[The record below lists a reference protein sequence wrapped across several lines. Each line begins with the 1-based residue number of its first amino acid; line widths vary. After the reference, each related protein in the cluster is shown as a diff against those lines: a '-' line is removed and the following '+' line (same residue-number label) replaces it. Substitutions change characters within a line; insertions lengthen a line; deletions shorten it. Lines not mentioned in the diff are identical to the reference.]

1 MDQFIAL
8 LFSEIWRDD
17 TRGAFDKPDN
27 RKLASPDGLRR
38 QPGFLAVGAVRRVH
52 LLRDNARL
60 LNFAAC
66 SNSFCPSPLDISLK
80 RNRRFEL
87 AGVEEPLQ
95 HGLALDLRVF
105 RKS

>member
-1 MDQFIAL
+1 M
-8 LFSEIWRDD
+8 
-17 TRGAFDKPDN
+17 
-27 RKLASPDGLRR
+27 
-38 QPGFLAVGAVRRVH
+38 
-52 LLRDNARL
+52 
-60 LNFAAC
+60 NFAAC